1 MRGIA
6 GQPGAQVKFDGGD
19 GVPDAGQKPFIP
31 GKRHDTTFCRLH
43 HPARRFVCLFS
54 ANAVARRAQGPGA
67 DRQIARRHQFRQSGA
82 GAKRPEWR
90 AARCLA
96 ELAAALAKHLGV
108 PLEYV
113 AFEAAGKSFAALA
126 AGTTDVGFF
135 AIEPVRAAE
144 VEFSAPYVM
153 IQGTYMV
160 RQESPLKDVDD
171 VDRPGIKIGVGLASV
186 YDLYLTRTLKHATLV
201 RAKVGGAAAG
211 IPVFIDQKLDAAAG
225 VREPLDAYAKAHP
238 EMRVMPG
245 AFEQIGQAMGTE
257 KGKTAGAAYVRAFV
271 EEMKANGFVADA
283 LKRSGQTAPVAPKAM

>member
-1 MRGIA
+1 MRNVTTRLFAACCILLAGSLTALAQTPSPAVLKDLAPTGKLRAGINF
-6 GQPGAQVKFDGGD
+6 GNPVLAQRGPNGEPR
-19 GVPDAGQKPFIP
+19 GV
-31 GKRHDTTFCRLH
+31 
-43 HPARRFVCLFS
+43 S
-54 ANAVARRAQGPGA
+54 
-67 DRQIARRHQFRQSGA
+67 
-82 GAKRPEWR
+82 
-90 AARCLA
+90 A

-160 RQESPLKDVDD
+160 RQDSPLKDVGD

-211 IPVFIDQKLDAAAG
+211 IPIFIDQKLDAAAG

-245 AFEQIGQAMGTE
+245 AFEQIGQAMGTA
-257 KGKTAGAAYVRAFV
+257 KGKSAGAAYVRAFV

>member
-1 MRGIA
+1 MLGKSLHTGETPMSSMTRLFAACLILLATSFAASAQTPSAAVLKDLAPTGKLRAGINFGNPVLAQRGPN
-6 GQPGAQVKFDGGD
+6 GEPR
-19 GVPDAGQKPFIP
+19 GV
-31 GKRHDTTFCRLH
+31 
-43 HPARRFVCLFS
+43 S
-54 ANAVARRAQGPGA
+54 
-67 DRQIARRHQFRQSGA
+67 
-82 GAKRPEWR
+82 
-90 AARCLA
+90 A
-96 ELAAALAKHLGV
+96 ELAAELAKHLGV

-113 AFEAAGKSFAALA
+113 SFEAAGKSFAALA

-160 RQESPLKDVDD
+160 RQDSPLKDVDD
-171 VDRPGIKIGVGLASV
+171 VDKPGIKIGVGLASV

-245 AFEQIGQAMGTE
+245 AFEQIGQAMGTA
-257 KGKTAGAAYVRAFV
+257 KGKSAGAAYVRAFV
-271 EEMKANGFVADA
+271 EQMKANGFVADA